1 MPVIRMQPCL
11 QNQGYAVGYLSALC
25 VKENKSPRKI
35 DIKKV
40 QRHLVKIGNL
50 PERVLTDKEFKGFS
64 NSEMK
69 KAIASVTD
77 NYKGLE
83 ILLTDPERCIQLAS
97 KQIAGATMPEEKVIL
112 ASILCILGQGKHAP
126 VLAEAIRQYKD
137 WDEAGTT
144 PAWDNSGCASAAWMP
159 YHRIGKRPRY
169 IRPSHHIGKSKEA
182 GAGRLSFPLPCH
194 HYGHRSN
201 RQPRSCLRTTG
212 HADDTGCTG
221 PFDPF
226 VCRST

>member
-1 MPVIRMQPCL
+1 MDMQSVIFPPCVSRKT
-11 QNQGYAVGYLSALC
+11 NH
-25 VKENKSPRKI
+25 PRKI

-77 NYKGLE
+77 NYYKVE
-83 ILLTDPERCIQLAS
+83 ILLTDPERQIQLAS
-97 KQIAGATMPEEKVIL
+97 KQIAGATMPEGKVIL

-137 WDEAGTT
+137 WDEGWHYTGMGQFGMC
-144 PAWDNSGCASAAWMP
+144 PAAWMP
-159 YHRIGKRPRY
+159 LSPPLETPAIHP
-169 IRPSHHIGKSKEA
+169 
-182 GAGRLSFPLPCH
+182 SFPP
-194 HYGHRSN
+194 Y
-201 RQPRSCLRTTG
+201 
-212 HADDTGCTG
+212 
-221 PFDPF
+221 
-226 VCRST
+226 

>member
-1 MPVIRMQPCL
+1 MIIDPLFILNPPEKRHKIYDADVPLRCLLPKGLEGILTTGLGASAHRDAMPVIRMQPCL

-40 QRHLVKIGNL
+40 QRHLVEIGNL
-50 PERVLTDKEFKGFS
+50 PQRVLTDKEFKGFS

-97 KQIAGATMPEEKVIL
+97 KQIAGATMPEERVIL

-126 VLAEAIRQYKD
+126 VLA
-137 WDEAGTT
+137 
-144 PAWDNSGCASAAWMP
+144 
-159 YHRIGKRPRY
+159 
-169 IRPSHHIGKSKEA
+169 
-182 GAGRLSFPLPCH
+182 
-194 HYGHRSN
+194 
-201 RQPRSCLRTTG
+201 
-212 HADDTGCTG
+212 
-221 PFDPF
+221 
-226 VCRST
+226 